1 MTIAKKKKKKK
12 REREKKKVSFSHA
25 RNPVIPDKYEHCIL
39 LFRTT
44 CIYSIMRTEHALE
57 LGILKPT
64 KALKFVVFLQD
75 MKINI

>member
-1 MTIAKKKKKKK
+1 M
-12 REREKKKVSFSHA
+12 
-25 RNPVIPDKYEHCIL
+25 IPDKYEHCIL